1 MQNNIQLTIK
11 AKLVNILAALAYVL
25 FYDFIYKSFIVSRF
39 DTLYSTYGYIQNV
52 NQVFYYILGVV
63 PILFFTGV
71 KSVSSALSIFMYI
84 FVYIPFMETLAV
96 CGYGESFNLYR
107 VVFFISMIF
116 FFLTDGKTINL
127 SIQHTGKMAFA
138 KFEKVITIVFLIVIA
153 INVPN
158 MRLTNFLT
166 SRAEL
171 YENRANLHLN
181 GGAIVNYI
189 LFWCN
194 YAIFPLLVVFYLKTK
209 RIMKWAFA
217 MLGTVCIYMLDQ
229 QKMTFV
235 MPFVVTGMFFI
246 YHRGKYLLSKYYFV
260 ILATGTIIMSL
271 FLFAVFNKSELF
283 YELACILIMRTVCI
297 EGMELCTYFN
307 FFEVSNHPYT
317 YYTHIGI
324 INAITDAYPYGSL
337 SLGNVVTYGGANA
350 NGNFWLMDGIAGA
363 GVFGC
368 ILTSFLFILVKAWLS
383 SIDKDCDPRLLSVIF
398 IPSLCAMVNVSLF
411 TTLFSCG
418 FILFYIIFKCV
429 DFGDVFKSTN

>member
-138 KFEKVITIVFLIVIA
+138 KFEKVKTIVFLIVIA

-217 MLGTVCIYMLDQ
+217 MLGTVCIYMLD
-229 QKMTFV
+229 
-235 MPFVVTGMFFI
+235 
-246 YHRGKYLLSKYYFV
+246 
-260 ILATGTIIMSL
+260 
-271 FLFAVFNKSELF
+271 
-283 YELACILIMRTVCI
+283 
-297 EGMELCTYFN
+297 
-307 FFEVSNHPYT
+307 
-317 YYTHIGI
+317 
-324 INAITDAYPYGSL
+324 
-337 SLGNVVTYGGANA
+337 
-350 NGNFWLMDGIAGA
+350 
-363 GVFGC
+363 
-368 ILTSFLFILVKAWLS
+368 
-383 SIDKDCDPRLLSVIF
+383 
-398 IPSLCAMVNVSLF
+398 
-411 TTLFSCG
+411 
-418 FILFYIIFKCV
+418 
-429 DFGDVFKSTN
+429 